1 MIESKKSLVQLR
13 GMKDGL
19 VLQLNDTCSFEE
31 LKSELVDEFRK
42 SHYQNAKDKPTV
54 DVNIHTGHR
63 YITESMR
70 EELMALILKESNMLV
85 QEIVSDVISVAHAET
100 IYQDTQMHA
109 ITRTIRS
116 GQVVRHNGDVF
127 LVGDVNPGARLE
139 ATGSIYILG
148 ALRGVA
154 CAGVEGNRQAVIAA
168 SVMNPTQ
175 LYIEK
180 EHFVFEEHHR
190 IANERTTME
199 CAYLNEL
206 NQIAVRTIREVK
218 IQRPEILPL
227 ERGL

>member
-1 MIESKKSLVQLR
+1 MIENKKSLVQLR

-19 VLQLNDTCSFEE
+19 VLLLNDTCSFEE
-31 LKSELVDEFRK
+31 LKEELITEFRK

-54 DVNIHTGHR
+54 DVTIHTGHR
-63 YITESMR
+63 YITERMR
-70 EELMALILKESNMLV
+70 EELVSLILSESNMLV
-85 QEIVSDVISVAHAET
+85 KEIVSEVVSVDEAE
-100 IYQDTQMHA
+100 QRFQNAQMHA

-116 GQVVRHNGDVF
+116 GQVAKYNGDVF

-168 SVMNPTQ
+168 SIMNPTQ
-175 LYIEK
+175 LFIEK
-180 EHFVFEEHHR
+180 EHFVFEEHQR
-190 IANERTTME
+190 VASERTTME
-199 CAYLNEL
+199 CAFLNEL
-206 NQIAVRTIREVK
+206 NQISIRTIREVK
-218 IQRPEILPL
+218 IQRPDILPL